1 MRVQRKVIINEMN
14 HVFIER

>member
-1 MRVQRKVIINEMN
+1 MRVQKKVIINEMN